1 MKRNNNKLVSLI
13 ANIVSTIILIFSILI
28 CVLVIASMK
37 SSSGVASLFGYS
49 FLSVKSDSM
58 EPTFY
63 PGDLI
68 IIKRTGPKA
77 QFQKGDIVSFEAY
90 DNIGIRFIN
99 THRIVEVMK
108 GQTRDRY
115 TTQGDNA
122 PKADVKKLYSS
133 NILGKYTG
141 VRVGTLGKVMDFIN
155 SPIGVLLCVVI
166 PSAIIIIAQVVNYAS
181 DVNRRKRE
189 MLAEAEERARTERI
203 QLVSDVVAAQRGVMG
218 GVYVPPVTLD
228 PDLQMDEPEKQ
239 RVIEEYLQRQAQE
252 EAKKQAIIEEYLRKQ
267 KEAEE
272 AKKEEME
279 AAKIKAI
286 IAEFLAQQQ
295 ATQTPPPDGQQDVQD
310 AAEPE
315 LPPEDG
321 TADPG
326 QQD

>member
-1 MKRNNNKLVSLI
+1 MGKRNKSKVVSLI
-13 ANIVSTIILIFSILI
+13 ANIVSTVILIFSILI

-49 FLSVKSDSM
+49 VLSVKSDSM

-77 QFQKGDIVSFEAY
+77 RFQKGDIVSFEAY

-99 THRIVEVMK
+99 THRIEEVVK
-108 GQTRDRY
+108 GETRDRY
-115 TTQGDNA
+115 TTKGDNA
-122 PKADVKKLYSS
+122 ERADVKKLYSS
-133 NILGKYTG
+133 NIIGIYTGTRVGGLGKAI
-141 VRVGTLGKVMDFIN
+141 DFIN
-155 SPIGVLLCVVI
+155 SPIGVLMCVVV
-166 PSAIIIIAQVVNYAS
+166 PSAVIIIAQVISYAS
-181 DVNRRKRE
+181 AASRRKRE
-189 MLAEAEERARTERI
+189 LLAEAEERARTERI
-203 QLVSDVVAAQRGVMG
+203 QLVNDVVAAQRGVMG
-218 GVYVPPVTLD
+218 GVYVPQVSLD

-239 RVIEEYLQRQAQE
+239 RVIEEYLAKQAQE

-279 AAKIKAI
+279 AEKIKAI

-295 ATQTPPPDGQQDVQD
+295 AAQSPPQEKGT
-310 AAEPE
+310 AEPE
-315 LPPEDG
+315 PPPEEEG
-321 TADPG
+321 SADPD
-326 QQD
+326 QAQE